1 MINFTDIIKGK
12 FLEEFSAIS
21 VQEMLVAIA
30 LSFALSLFIV
40 FIYRITY
47 AGVSFSPSFA
57 GCLIMISMV
66 TTVVIL
72 VITSNVVLSL
82 GMVGALSIVR
92 FRTAVKDARDTAFLF
107 WAIATGIIC
116 GAGYVT
122 MSVLSALLL
131 GLLFVLVHAFGT
143 KQKSDSYMV
152 VAHFEDG
159 AEVEEKLSALPGY
172 RMKNKTMSGAATQIV
187 VEVRLD
193 DAGMAVLEQLR
204 QCALTERHA
213 RALLKLPTDVQK
225 LKTIQLIVRQGLSVA
240 KTEQYIE
247 SLLAQKQPKVPRA
260 NVGAFLNN
268 LNQSLARIQLSGIPA
283 VSERRETDS
292 QIVLTITIPK

>member
-1 MINFTDIIKGK
+1 MISFSDILKGN

-21 VQEMLVAIA
+21 VGEMLIAIA

-47 AGVSFSPSFA
+47 AGVSFSRSFA

-92 FRTAVKDARDTAFLF
+92 FRTAVKEPSDTAFLF

-122 MSVLSALLL
+122 IAILATLLL
-131 GLLFVLVHAFGT
+131 GLLFVAVRAFG
-143 KQKSDSYMV
+143 KNLKADSYMV
-152 VAHFEDG
+152 VARYEG
-159 AEVEEKLSALPGY
+159 ESSVEGELAALPGY
-172 RMKNKTMSGAATQIV
+172 RMKNKTMSGDSTELVA
-187 VEVRLD
+187 EVRLD
-193 DAGMAVLEQLR
+193 DAGMEKLSSLRGAPGVREISVMRSVSNSVL
-204 QCALTERHA
+204 
-213 RALLKLPTDVQK
+213 
-225 LKTIQLIVRQGLSVA
+225 
-240 KTEQYIE
+240 
-247 SLLAQKQPKVPRA
+247 
-260 NVGAFLNN
+260 
-268 LNQSLARIQLSGIPA
+268 
-283 VSERRETDS
+283 
-292 QIVLTITIPK
+292 

>member
-21 VQEMLVAIA
+21 IQEMLIAIA
-30 LSFALSLFIV
+30 LSFVLSLFIV
-40 FIYRITY
+40 YIYRVTY
-47 AGVSFSPSFA
+47 AGVSYSQTFA

-122 MSVLSALLL
+122 ISVLSALLL
-131 GLLFVLVHAFGT
+131 GLLFVLVHAFGS
-143 KQKSDSYMV
+143 KQKSNSYMV
-152 VAHFEDG
+152 VAHFEEG
-159 AEVEEKLSALPGY
+159 AVVEEKLSALAGY
-172 RMKNKTMSGAATQIV
+172 RLKNKTMSGPATQLV
-187 VEVRLD
+187 AEVRLD
-193 DAGMAVLEQLR
+193 ESGMAALAELR
-204 QCALTERHA
+204 N
-213 RALLKLPTDVQK
+213 LPGVKEISIMD
-225 LKTIQLIVRQGLSVA
+225 
-240 KTEQYIE
+240 
-247 SLLAQKQPKVPRA
+247 
-260 NVGAFLNN
+260 
-268 LNQSLARIQLSGIPA
+268 SLAGS
-283 VSERRETDS
+283 
-292 QIVLTITIPK
+292 VL